1 MRLEK
6 ELEIKM
12 VENAAKMN
20 ELRQSVEHNLA
31 SKKDVAS
38 EKLENE
44 KRIGNLQIL
53 VAEIS
58 RKAKNTEVELNSFKD
73 DLTSQTT
80 RLEDNQK

>member
-1 MRLEK
+1 M
-6 ELEIKM
+6 
-12 VENAAKMN
+12 
-20 ELRQSVEHNLA
+20 
-31 SKKDVAS
+31 
-38 EKLENE
+38 
-44 KRIGNLQIL
+44 QIL

>member
-38 EKLENE
+38 EKLEN
-44 KRIGNLQIL
+44 
-53 VAEIS
+53 
-58 RKAKNTEVELNSFKD
+58 
-73 DLTSQTT
+73 
-80 RLEDNQK
+80 